1 MAIQFV
7 QEGASIDYTPAADVA
22 AGVGVIQK
30 YLFGVTKL
38 PILADKLGAL
48 AVEGVFDFPK
58 ATGPGE
64 SFETGDYVLFDDAT
78 QLAHPLGA
86 GGVAL
91 IGRAIADAGEAD
103 LTVQVKLIY

>member
-22 AGVGVIQK
+22 EGVGVIQK

-38 PILADKLGAL
+38 PILASKLGAL
-48 AVEGVFDFPK
+48 AIEGVFDFIK

-64 SFETGDYVLFDDAT
+64 SFETGDYVLFDEVA
-78 QLAHPLGA
+78 QLAKPIGLG
-86 GGVAL
+86 GTAL
-91 IGRAIADAGEAD
+91 IGRAIADAAEAD
-103 LTVQVKLIY
+103 TTVRVKLLY